1 LLCEECRR
9 FARGREAAVAWVE
22 LAETKGVT
30 NKVAA
35 RQKARITRLTRQDLP
50 SNWKRQ
56 LLISTWV

>member
-1 LLCEECRR
+1 V
-9 FARGREAAVAWVE
+9 ATVAWVE

-35 RQKARITRLTRQDLP
+35 RQKARTTLLTRQDLP
-50 SNWKRQ
+50 ANWRRQ